1 MVTQSVPCI
10 GSYRLIFQSSW
21 CLVYSG
27 STLVRHGV
35 VDTSSKVTLHRFESR
50 MLAIGACVD
59 SDSPFSHCD
68 NEQAIFV
75 LFEAVSP
82 KRAFW

>member
-1 MVTQSVPCI
+1 MHWQLPPN
-10 GSYRLIFQSSW
+10 LPKQ
-21 CLVYSG
+21 LVLG
-27 STLVRHGV
+27 IQWVHTGTRHGV
-35 VDTSSKVTLHRFESR
+35 VDTSSKVALHRFESR